1 MWCTLA
7 AVTSGAQILAA
18 ATNSRAKK
26 CKWLRY
32 THLVVIVSCIIG
44 AATSR
49 YALMSSDMYVCSRV
63 SHGKHPTFVNVDM
76 TTGEMSL
83 MPGKPSCARTR
94 TLYVFELLAFAT
106 RLLGVI
112 FTSRTL

>member
-7 AVTSGAQILAA
+7 SVTSGVQILAA
-18 ATNSRAKK
+18 VTNSRAKK

-63 SHGKHPTFVNVDM
+63 SL
-76 TTGEMSL
+76 SL
-83 MPGKPSCARTR
+83 
-94 TLYVFELLAFAT
+94 
-106 RLLGVI
+106 I
-112 FTSRTL
+112 HI